1 MKKQQ
6 YGLKRNYKE
15 IIKFIQTKYTAVDF
29 IKCVIE
35 KYEVLKTEKKCNITV
50 YMIHVTI
57 PYVYWKNNYS
67 PTPLFDELGDLDLN
81 KLRKLVK

>member
-1 MKKQQ
+1 
-6 YGLKRNYKE
+6 
-15 IIKFIQTKYTAVDF
+15 
-29 IKCVIE
+29 VIE